1 MYTLIEN
8 FCLGLRRLEVF
19 GRPSS
24 LRRGWVTILGPG
36 QEEAL
41 HTKDDGVVYV
51 EGEEGGRASVW
62 VQETWEEGIKE
73 LSGGGK
79 PVVPMTAEIDALR
92 PKSPFRPGQNTN
104 TGAGGAGSGPGGVGM
119 AGANRFGT
127 ANNMNNRNGFLNSGG
142 QNQMMGGQNQLVM
155 APMMGMGVHQLGGV
169 DDMMGNW
176 NPMMG
181 VAGMGG
187 PGMGVGL
194 GMNMMGMGAGFG
206 QPVFNGGW
214 GDPSQAGYGLD
225 AAWDGDGMMAMN
237 VQGMMNGM
245 NPMGPMGMGWG
256 PFDGY

>member
-36 QEEAL
+36 QEEVL
-41 HTKDDGVVYV
+41 HAKEDGVVYV

-104 TGAGGAGSGPGGVGM
+104 AGAGGAGSGPGGVGT

-155 APMMGMGVHQLGGV
+155 APMMGMGVHHLGGV

-176 NPMMG
+176 NPMMS